1 MIMSFDDIFDDVFN
15 AKNPLNFAYYYNSPS
30 TKREYKEKVKVI
42 TDNEYSL
49 RVDDYAKQVV
59 IYLNYCGCSKK
70 DMKIEIDNNAIIK
83 INATVSMKGKT
94 DKDMP
99 INTFTDYSKDT
110 KIICNTD
117 LLDISKATATMS
129 EGLLHI
135 AIPYLEKAST
145 SRKIDII

>member
-1 MIMSFDDIFDDVFN
+1 MMSLDDIFDDVFN
-15 AKNPLNFAYYYNSPS
+15 SENPLAFTYYYNSPS
-30 TKREYKEKVKVI
+30 TKRDYKEKVKVL

-49 RVDDYAKQVV
+49 RVDDNARQIVV
-59 IYLNYCGCSKK
+59 YLNYCGCSKK
-70 DMKIEIDNNAIIK
+70 DMSIEIDNNGIIK
-83 INATVSMKGKT
+83 INATVNMKIKT

-129 EGLLHI
+129 EGLLQV
-135 AIPYLEKAST
+135 AIPYLEKMST
-145 SRKIDII
+145 SKKINII

>member
-1 MIMSFDDIFDDVFN
+1 MFMSLDDIFEDVLN
-15 AKNPLNFAYYYNSPS
+15 AKSPFNYAYYYNSPS

-49 RVDDYAKQVV
+49 RVDDNVRQVV
-59 IYLNYCGCSKK
+59 VYLNYCGCSKK

-83 INATVSMKGKT
+83 INATVSMKCKT

-110 KIICNTD
+110 KIICNND
-117 LLDISKATATMS
+117 LLDINKATATMS
-129 EGLLHI
+129 EGLLYI
-135 AIPYLEKAST
+135 AIPYREKVST